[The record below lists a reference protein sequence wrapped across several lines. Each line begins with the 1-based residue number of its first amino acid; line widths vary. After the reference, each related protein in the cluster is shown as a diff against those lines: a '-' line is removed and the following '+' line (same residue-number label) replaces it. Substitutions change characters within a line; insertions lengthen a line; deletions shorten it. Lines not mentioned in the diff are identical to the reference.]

1 MFLGMNKSLFLSLFA
16 FFYTVFL
23 FAQMKPEPG
32 IKVPVDIPVY
42 LSGNFGELRTNHFHT
57 GIDFKTQ
64 GVVGKNIINFDHGW
78 LSRVVV
84 SPWGYGNALY
94 VSHYSGLTTV
104 YAHMLSFTPE
114 IANIVENLQYEN
126 ENFNLD
132 VSFAK
137 DEITLCKGQILGLSG
152 NSGSSGGPHLHF
164 EIRDTE
170 TEVALD
176 PMPYFFDK
184 IKDTTPPEFR
194 LLRLYPQDS
203 AVVNGDNRPVSA
215 TPFKDKSGKK
225 SINKKLE
232 AWGRVAVGV
241 KSYDKMDGAHNI
253 YGVRNVKLYVDS
265 LLYFETAI
273 DEVSFDHSRF
283 MNSFIDYRD
292 WVYNRSMVMRLFVE
306 PGNELPIYLT
316 AVNNG
321 VVTIDEEREYNCR
334 VELVDVMGNRT
345 IWPFV
350 IVGKKAKPIERVESN
365 VVKVMPYGR
374 DNLFQNEYVTLKIG
388 KNTLYS
394 NLSFTYSKKEY
405 KSGLSAL
412 HSISDKGIPLHKYV
426 DLHIKVDKDSLDNK
440 EHYYLARVNNNRTYY
455 VASTYEDGYMKA
467 RVRDFG
473 DYVVLCDS
481 IAPKITPISSTSW
494 IKRGQI
500 RYKITDN
507 ASGVSSYRGEIDGQY
522 VLFAYDGK
530 TATLSYN
537 LDERRLKR
545 NRTHTLKLTVIDSC
559 GNESIDER
567 EFFW

>member
-1 MFLGMNKSLFLSLFA
+1 MNKSLFLSLFA
-16 FFYTVFL
+16 FLCSTVL

-104 YAHMLSFTPE
+104 YAHMLSFIPE
-114 IANIVENLQYEN
+114 IAQVVEKLQYEN
-126 ENFNLD
+126 ERFDLD
-132 VSFAK
+132 VSFDK
-137 DEITLCKGQILGLSG
+137 DEITLCKGQIIGLSG

-170 TEVALD
+170 TEIALD
-176 PMPYFFDK
+176 PIPYLFDK

-194 LLRLYPQDS
+194 LLRLYALDS
-203 AVVNGDNRPVSA
+203 AVVNGGNEPVSS
-215 TPFKDKSGKK
+215 TPFKDKTGEK
-225 SINKKLE
+225 SLNKKLQ
-232 AWGRVAVGV
+232 AWGNVAVGV
-241 KSYDKMDGAHNI
+241 KSYDKMDEVHNI

-265 LLYFETAI
+265 LLYFETAV
-273 DEVSFDHSRF
+273 DKVSFDQNRF

-292 WVYNRSMVMRLFVE
+292 WIYNKSMVMRLFIE
-306 PGNELPIYLT
+306 PGNELPIYKT
-316 AVNNG
+316 AVNDG
-321 VVTIDEEREYNCR
+321 VITINEERDYNCR
-334 VELVDVMGNRT
+334 IELIDVMGNRT

-350 IVGKKAKPIERVESN
+350 IEGKKADPIVRENKN
-365 VVKVMPYGR
+365 VVKVMKYDR
-374 DNLFQNEYVTLKIG
+374 DNLFQNEDVTLKIG

-394 NLSFTYSKKEY
+394 DLPFTYSKKEY

-412 HSISDKGIPLHKYV
+412 HSMSDKGVPLHKYA
-426 DLHIKVDKDSLDNK
+426 DLHVRVNTDNLGNKD
-440 EHYYLARVNNNRTYY
+440 HYYLARVNNNRAYY
-455 VASTYEDGYMKA
+455 VAATYEDGNMKA
-467 RVRDFG
+467 RIREFG

-481 IAPKITPISSTSW
+481 IAPKITPISSSSW
-494 IKRGQI
+494 VKRGQI
-500 RYKITDN
+500 KYKITDN
-507 ASGVSSYRGEIDGQY
+507 ASGVSSYRGEVDGQY
-522 VLFAYDGK
+522 VLFAFDGK
-530 TATLSYN
+530 TSTLSYT
-537 LDERRLKR
+537 LDNKRLKR
-545 NRTHTLKLTVIDSC
+545 NTKHTLKLTVTDSC
-559 GNESIDER
+559 GNESIDEQ